1 MTTQC
6 SSEEL
11 WVYLTTS
18 RMLNKPASG
27 VLDTREA
34 CLVEVSRETSLTS
47 HELRTTYHERR
58 IHANTLLVVR
68 VWWWALWGGRSAG
81 LTANFWS
88 CFCVCFRE

>member
-68 VWWWALWGGRSAG
+68 VWWWALWGGAQRRAYCQF
-81 LTANFWS
+81 LELFL
-88 CFCVCFRE
+88 CMF